1 MDDPFNYPTTHESIH
16 QFHNFARKLTRKNV
30 TVMADVRPLN
40 PTNLNLFL
48 VLFMQLFVRFY
59 EREQRF
65 QKFMIENYI
74 RVILLIRELFE

>member
-1 MDDPFNYPTTHESIH
+1 
-16 QFHNFARKLTRKNV
+16 
-30 TVMADVRPLN
+30 
-40 PTNLNLFL
+40 
-48 VLFMQLFVRFY
+48 MQLFVRFY